1 VVQAQFE
8 FGQAE
13 HGDTA
18 VCPGVARLAAS

>member
-1 VVQAQFE
+1 VVQGQFE

-13 HGDTA
+13 HRDTA